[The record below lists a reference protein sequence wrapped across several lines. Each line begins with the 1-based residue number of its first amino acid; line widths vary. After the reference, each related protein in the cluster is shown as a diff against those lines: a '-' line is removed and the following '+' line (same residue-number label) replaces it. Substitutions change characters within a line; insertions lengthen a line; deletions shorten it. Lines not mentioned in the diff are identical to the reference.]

1 MLDPMSIYTEPIF
14 KDLCDIVFLD
24 EKWFYITKKTGR
36 YYILPQEEE
45 PYRTWKNKN
54 FIPKVMF
61 LCVIARPRMDS
72 GENCTFDGKIGC
84 FPFVTYE
91 PAKRTSK
98 NRAAG
103 TSEMKPIM

>member
-1 MLDPMSIYTEPIF
+1 
-14 KDLCDIVFLD
+14 
-24 EKWFYITKKTGR
+24 
-36 YYILPQEEE
+36 
-45 PYRTWKNKN
+45 
-54 FIPKVMF
+54 MF

-84 FPFVTYE
+84 FPFVTYG

-103 TSEMKPIM
+103 TSEMKPTM

>member
-61 LCVIARPRMDS
+61 LCVIARAAVKIALLM
-72 GENCTFDGKIGC
+72 GKLGVFLLSHMNLLKGQVKIELPG
-84 FPFVTYE
+84 
-91 PAKRTSK
+91 R
-98 NRAAG
+98 RR
-103 TSEMKPIM
+103 